1 MNLSYNSLPECLN
14 LKISEQLIN
23 LSELFNPLV
32 TRAKL
37 YSNPLFRQDVINNE
51 KIKKWGQD
59 VLRKTRAF
67 GSLLTTPAEA
77 ESPSEDFDQE
87 DGSLSQSEGSKKSG
101 KNFLSRLFKPK
112 KKDVSQEPA
121 QPAVPH
127 YSTHPEDDDF
137 LTEYSFNRGNSDK
150 VGQSVRHV
158 DHQLYRSYSDD
169 FNNSLHSNDF
179 PSHSTLTS
187 GSEESESRVWLNVN
201 SSGGS
206 HSHAVSNYSNTRRTA
221 GHVRSYISPPP
232 AQPTS
237 PQDSVISD
245 SEERS
250 PERSPEEGEFISLD
264 STDGAQQMEVIDFDS
279 ILQPSPPSGF
289 YESRGA
295 QIDPSALAAANL
307 IGMCE

>member
-37 YSNPLFRQDVINNE
+37 YSNPLFRQDVINND

-67 GSLLTTPAEA
+67 GSLLTTPAEVDA
-77 ESPSEDFDQE
+77 PSIDAVQEES
-87 DGSLSQSEGSKKSG
+87 SLSQSEGSRKGG
-101 KNFLSRLFKPK
+101 KNFLSRLFKSK
-112 KKDVSQEPA
+112 KKEVSPESA

-127 YSTHPEDDDF
+127 YSTHTEEDDL
-137 LTEYSFNRGNSDK
+137 LTEYAINRRNSEK
-150 VGQSVRHV
+150 VGPIVRHV

-201 SSGGS
+201 SSGSS
-206 HSHAVSNYSNTRRTA
+206 HSHAVSTYSNARRNA
-221 GHVRSYISPPP
+221 SHSRSYVSPPP
-232 AQPTS
+232 AQPSS
-237 PQDSVISD
+237 PQNSVISD

-250 PERSPEEGEFISLD
+250 PEEGEFVSLD
-264 STDGAQQMEVIDFDS
+264 STDGVQQMEVIDFDS

-289 YESRGA
+289 YESRGT
-295 QIDPSALAAANL
+295 QIDPSTLAAANL
-307 IGMCE
+307 IGRREGVE